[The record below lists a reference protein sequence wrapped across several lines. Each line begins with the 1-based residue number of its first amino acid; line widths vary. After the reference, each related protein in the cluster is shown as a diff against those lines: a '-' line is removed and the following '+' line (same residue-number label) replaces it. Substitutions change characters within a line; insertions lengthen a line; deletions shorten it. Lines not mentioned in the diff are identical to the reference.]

1 MREDGSRIF
10 DPGPVIALLRLSYQ
24 EPGRLL
30 KRVSREKFKMLAEE
44 RGWSLRHAE
53 GFVDG
58 ESFRRRGKRPPTYVL
73 VCLDEYSQGFRAGYF
88 ERKFAA
94 SDRNPAK
101 ARL

>member
-1 MREDGSRIF
+1 MKI
-10 DPGPVIALLRLSYQ
+10 
-24 EPGRLL
+24 
-30 KRVSREKFKMLAEE
+30 VSREKFQMLAEV
-44 RGWSLRHAE
+44 RGWSLGHAE

-73 VCLDEYSQGFRAGYF
+73 VCLDEYSRGFRAGYF

-94 SDRNPAK
+94 SDGNPAK